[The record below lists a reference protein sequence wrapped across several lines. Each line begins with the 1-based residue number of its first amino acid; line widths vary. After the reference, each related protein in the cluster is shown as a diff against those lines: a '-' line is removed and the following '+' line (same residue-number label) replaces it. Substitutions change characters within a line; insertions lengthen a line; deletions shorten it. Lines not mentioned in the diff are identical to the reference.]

1 MVNEF
6 LISLL
11 QTWQRATF
19 VIAKQLK
26 TANEERPADFDEFN
40 LFALTPESFCAS
52 QVPPLQR
59 KESFHNLDNTLE
71 HGEKRNN

>member
-11 QTWQRATF
+11 QTRQRAAF
-19 VIAKQLK
+19 IIAKQLK
-26 TANEERPADFDEFN
+26 TADQERHADFDEFN

-59 KESFHNLDNTLE
+59 K
-71 HGEKRNN
+71 